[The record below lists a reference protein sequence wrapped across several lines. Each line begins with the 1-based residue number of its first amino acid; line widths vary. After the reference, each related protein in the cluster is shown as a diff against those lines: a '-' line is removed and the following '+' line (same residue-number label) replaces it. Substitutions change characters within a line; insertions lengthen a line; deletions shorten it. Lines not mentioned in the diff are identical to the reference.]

1 MLLQGDLQK
10 VFDALYHMGVIDPV
24 LDMDWSV
31 EFEAIEQN
39 PFPLVEIVNVVNNT
53 LGDYQLLIDK
63 LQSFAKKDLN
73 HLLMIVAR
81 ELASFHGT
89 KVLH

>member
-10 VFDALYHMGVIDPV
+10 VFDALYYMGVIDPV

-39 PFPLVEIVNVVNNT
+39 PFPLVEIVNVVNST
-53 LGDYQLLIDK
+53 LGDYQILIDK

-73 HLLMIVAR
+73 HLAMIVAR

-89 KVLH
+89 KILH